1 MEGYQSVTGMV
12 LSAMPIGEYDRRIV
26 ILTKEMGKISA
37 FAKGARRQGSA
48 LAAGSRPFS
57 FGEFSLVVGRN
68 SYTVRSM
75 QISNYFENI
84 TQNFENTCMG
94 TYFLEFAEYYT
105 RENNDDTEMLK
116 LLYQSLRALNVKS
129 IKHRLVKTVYELKSM
144 MISGDYSD
152 VLPAYISET
161 TRHVLQFILVSS
173 VNKLYTFT
181 VSSEVL
187 KQLETVSEYF
197 RHSYIKKE
205 FKSLKVMEDMSN
217 LKGPW

>member
-1 MEGYQSVTGMV
+1 MEGYQRVTGMV
-12 LSAMPIGEYDRRIV
+12 LSAMSIGEYDRRIV

-57 FGEFSLVVGRN
+57 FGEFSLVVGRS
-68 SYTVRSM
+68 SYTIRSM

-84 TQNFENTCMG
+84 TEDFENTCMG
-94 TYFLEFAEYYT
+94 TYFLELAEYYT

-129 IKHRLVKTVYELKSM
+129 LEHRLVKTVYELKAM
-144 MISGDYSD
+144 MINGDYSD
-152 VLPAYISET
+152 VLPAYISAI
-161 TRHVLQFILVSS
+161 TRQVLQHILEST

-181 VSSEVL
+181 VSKEVL
-187 KQLETVSEYF
+187 KQLEAVSEYF
-197 RHSYIKKE
+197 RLSYITKE
-205 FKSLKVMEDMSN
+205 FKSLKVMEDMKN
-217 LKGPW
+217 LKGSW